1 MAEVAFVC
9 IVVIVAFV
17 LAMRRAPL
25 WAWALAAAIAALA
38 WQSGVL
44 EGDVSRPG
52 TGWALLAWIPA
63 IVLGLLSVPSLRRT
77 WVVARDKLQS
87 VHVAEGPLSRGL
99 GLVHV
104 IVRVAGTT
112 VSLPEVAFADGLAI
126 HEELSGV

>member
-1 MAEVAFVC
+1 MRPMAEVAFVC

-77 WVVARDKLQS
+77 WVVAPTFR
-87 VHVAEGPLSRGL
+87 
-99 GLVHV
+99 V
-104 IVRVAGTT
+104 IKTTLPKVSDTEQQALDAGTIG
-112 VSLPEVAFADGLAI
+112 FD
-126 HEELSGV
+126 